1 MDIRG
6 RKTLK
11 INHISMKFIF
21 CIVVSILQCVIFYFI
36 RFISFREVEKYVVIV
51 LIDSLSI
58 FLILEVFNK
67 FKCEHK
73 DDDYKKIKKENEY
86 IKNRLCSHFTFNCL
100 NTILYYCKRDSDM
113 SRQLILEFSNYIRKS
128 CSYEEKICEI
138 QWEIG
143 YIESY
148 LFLQRARFKDKFT
161 YNINKCEQNYNIIKY
176 SLFNFTEICI
186 KYFLNNVK
194 KEGVFDVNIEFIKSI
209 LYIQITFPLLD
220 STQDSLGYLKENLLK
235 ESGLLNIE
243 ICKENTFVRII
254 GKEPIINKDL
264 KGDRNA

>member
-1 MDIRG
+1 MDVKA
-6 RKTLK
+6 KTLK
-11 INHISMKFIF
+11 INNRVMKLIF
-21 CIVVSILQCVIFYFI
+21 SIVVSILQCVIFYFI
-36 RFISFREVEKYVVIV
+36 RFIPFREVEKYVVIV
-51 LIDSLSI
+51 LIDALFI
-58 FLILEVFNK
+58 FLVLEIFNK
-67 FKCEHK
+67 LKCEHK
-73 DDDYKKIKKENEY
+73 GEDYKKIKEENEY
-86 IKNRLCSHFTFNCL
+86 IKKRLCSHFVFNCL

-128 CSYEEKICEI
+128 GSYEEKICEI
-138 QWEIG
+138 QWEIN

-220 STQDSLGYLKENLLK
+220 STQDSLECLRENLLK
-235 ESGLLNIE
+235 DSNLLNIE
-243 ICKENTFVRII
+243 ICKEYASVKII
-254 GKEPIINKDL
+254 GQEPVINKAL
-264 KGDRNA
+264 KGDRDA